1 MTGRRRA
8 MSDERVLVDTSVWIS
23 FFRRPDEVV
32 SNKLKHLLRNGNPAY
47 TGLIAT
53 ELIRG
58 AKSKKE
64 QVALD
69 DLFRSIEYF
78 ETREEYFERAG
89 ELGRMLSHKGI
100 TIATVDL
107 IIAQIALDNN
117 AALFTLDAHF
127 KLLARYASLRLY

>member
-1 MTGRRRA
+1 

-64 QVALD
+64 QAALD

-89 ELGRMLSHKGI
+89 KLGRMLSHKGI

-107 IIAQIALDNN
+107 IIAQIALENN

-127 KLLARYASLRLY
+127 KLLARYAALRLY

>member
-1 MTGRRRA
+1 

-32 SNKLKHLLRNGNPAY
+32 SNKLKHLLRNGTPAY

-53 ELIRG
+53 ELLRG

-64 QVALD
+64 LTALD
-69 DLFRSIEYF
+69 ELFRSIEYF

-89 ELGRMLSHKGI
+89 VLGRMLSQKGI

-107 IIAQIALDNN
+107 IIAQIALENN